1 MPCLEPAAAQE
12 MLEATAGVTV
22 VRRATMELQK
32 DEQTSAVA
40 PATIAD
46 WAAMVRGPPRHPG
59 AWILALS
66 PRLHSPSKLPVNDL
80 SPESELRPP
89 TLWC

>member
-1 MPCLEPAAAQE
+1 
-12 MLEATAGVTV
+12 MLQATAGVTV

-46 WAAMVRGPPRHPG
+46 WAAMVRAPP
-59 AWILALS
+59 
-66 PRLHSPSKLPVNDL
+66 SPSRPLDPC
-80 SPESELRPP
+80 SEPETAFTVEAPSERSVSRK
-89 TLWC
+89 